1 MKTVSDELDTWFA
14 GDGDKTVGGLM
25 DVFDEK
31 SFALLFVVLMS
42 VPALPLP
49 TGGATHVFEVI
60 VVLLALQLVVGRSEI
75 WLPERFRRHDLGGE
89 KQQKFIAGLLKLI
102 RRLERFSKP
111 RMRFLFGGFISNA
124 IFGLVVIGLT
134 VTAFFAP
141 PFSGLDTLP
150 ALGVVILSLGVL
162 LEDVILAIVGA
173 VVGLA
178 GVLIAIIIGEAAFNF
193 IKDLF

>member
-1 MKTVSDELDTWFA
+1 MKLVSEEIEGWWNS
-14 GDGDKTVGGLM
+14 DGEKTIGGLM

-31 SFALLFVVLMS
+31 AFALLFVLLMA

-60 VVLLALQLVVGRSEI
+60 VALLALQLLVGRREL
-75 WLPERFRRHDLGGE
+75 WLPERFRARALDGP
-89 KQQKFIAGLLKLI
+89 KQEKFINGLLKFI
-102 RRLERFSKP
+102 RRMERFSKP
-111 RMRFLFGGFISNA
+111 RFRFLFGSRVSNA
-124 IFGLVVIGLT
+124 VYALIVIGLT
-134 VTAFFAP
+134 AAAFVAP

-162 LEDVILAIVGA
+162 LEDVILAIVG
-173 VVGLA
+173 VIVGVA
-178 GVLIAIIIGEAAFNF
+178 GVLVAWIVGEAAFNF